1 MALQDM
7 SFRLLDHVRGAC
19 IAQNRERVGSA
30 MRELVAHEFSLRAES
45 DTSRFKDQLETHMKR
60 VLYSTV
66 SEGEQFIDDF
76 VDNFTKSTLTQMLQ
90 LYPVNPRVLKMAV
103 YFINRHFHAEKAPLL
118 AHLKDYCSRK
128 MNALCVLSANLHEK
142 RAAETARTSAALTIA
157 ETQPGHTIP
166 QAAPGA
172 LQLDDVAT
180 ISAELSIHF
189 DFSEP
194 LTLSALL
201 SCAVTAS
208 LKQQLFPT
216 GDPTALRNAVACLLS
231 ALAEHVSFVA
241 QCAAT
246 AQAGGPRRIGAEGEA
261 VFNLPAGVRNLYFL
275 NDAAF
280 RGVAQALTDM
290 DLVLSATR
298 WAELSGKLAT
308 DIAKYLTSIVLPLL
322 YLDLVAAAGNATTD
336 PKVKPVHHAS
346 DVILA
351 ALDAHLITVE
361 ALCRV
366 LSAAARPKTACYFE
380 NCKDMVGLKASV
392 NKLMLT
398 FVGKML
404 HKQYS
409 VLETAID
416 LNSEE
421 AWYKDFSTRAAVKST
436 AGESVAGLVASLM
449 VGL

>member
-19 IAQNRERVGSA
+19 IAQNRERVGAA
-30 MRELVAHEFSLRAES
+30 MRELVAHEFSLRTES

-103 YFINRHFHAEKAPLL
+103 YFINRHFYAEKAPLL
-118 AHLKDYCSRK
+118 AHLKDYCARK

-142 RAAETARTSAALTIA
+142 RAAETARTNATLTTA
-157 ETQPGHTIP
+157 ETQPGGTIP
-166 QAAPGA
+166 EAAAGA
-172 LQLDDVAT
+172 LQLDGTAT
-180 ISAELSIHF
+180 VIMELSVHF
-189 DFSEP
+189 EFSEP
-194 LTLSALL
+194 LTLDALL
-201 SCAVTAS
+201 SGEVIAS
-208 LKQQLFPT
+208 LKPQLLPR
-216 GDPTALRNAVACLLS
+216 DNPTALRNAVACLLS
-231 ALAEHVSFVA
+231 ALGEHVNLVA

-246 AQAGGPRRIGAEGEA
+246 ALVGDFLRIGAEEKV
-261 VFNLPAGVRNLYFL
+261 VFNLPAAVRNLYFL
-275 NDAAF
+275 NDTAF
-280 RGVAQALTDM
+280 RDVAQALTDM

-322 YLDLVAAAGNATTD
+322 YLDLVAAAENVATA
-336 PKVKPVHHAS
+336 PEMKSGQYAS

-392 NKLMLT
+392 NKLMLA
-398 FVGKML
+398 FVGRML
-404 HKQYS
+404 HQEYS
-409 VLETAID
+409 ILETATN
-416 LNSEE
+416 LNSDE
-421 AWYKDFSTRAAVKST
+421 AWYADFSTRAVVKST
-436 AGESVAGLVASLM
+436 AGEAVAGLIASLM